1 MGVTGKRRTTCLVTA
16 VRENDTTGS
25 PSTLPDPSSFTVSK
39 YYLGVGGVFE
49 AAGKEAFEDLAS
61 PVHQVAQNMVDQ
73 YSIAHSG
80 AKTTASVKNT
90 HKIQGFL
97 GKGNFGAVLLATR
110 KDDAGEEES
119 VVIKIFDVTVPPS
132 FIMKEI
138 RNAKTLSCF
147 PLMPNTLATNV
158 NPYMSY
164 MTMEFVNCG
173 DLDKTN
179 DLPEEEVK
187 LVLSHLAS
195 SMAYMEATQFAHR
208 DLKPGNVGKMLF
220 ADGSTRILVF
230 DMGFATNKKMA
241 DTYCGT
247 PLTMAPEVSA
257 GGRYNPCRADWW
269 SLGGTVLYVSLPREK
284 ILRLYLE
291 DGFNPERVRAELE
304 EKQFS
309 SATIDIIT
317 RLLAF
322 DPADR
327 ITPLQI
333 LEHEALESVPDPF
346 KTIPGMDKYRWVLDV
361 LKDRRTKEQQ
371 TIEIAELTE
380 RLAKAEASLAAASA
394 VAAPDV

>member
-1 MGVTGKRRTTCLVTA
+1 
-16 VRENDTTGS
+16 
-25 PSTLPDPSSFTVSK
+25 
-39 YYLGVGGVFE
+39 
-49 AAGKEAFEDLAS
+49 
-61 PVHQVAQNMVDQ
+61 MVDQ
-73 YSIAHSG
+73 YAIAHSG

-97 GKGNFGAVLLATR
+97 SKGNFGAVLLATR

-173 DLDKTN
+173 DLDETN

-327 ITPLQI
+327 ITPRSRVSPTL
-333 LEHEALESVPDPF
+333 S
-346 KTIPGMDKYRWVLDV
+346 KR
-361 LKDRRTKEQQ
+361 
-371 TIEIAELTE
+371 
-380 RLAKAEASLAAASA
+380 SLGWTST
-394 VAAPDV
+394 VGSSTS